1 MAKLSLSSAWD
12 ESRGVLQ
19 HDGKLLSI
27 VAVAL
32 IALPTTI
39 QALVTP
45 TAPQGELPP
54 AGPWIIVAI
63 AAALIAIV
71 GQLAIIR
78 LAVGP
83 ETSVGEAIGHGA
95 RRTPGYFAAVLMWVV
110 PVAILAVLL
119 LSGFKGDKPS
129 GLAAIGF
136 ILLMLG
142 VIFFVVRLVL
152 MPAVASSE
160 RAGPVT
166 IIQRSWVLT
175 SGNWWRLFAF
185 LMLFVVAAVCAIIAV
200 GAVVG
205 GVVVAVLGRPEP
217 MTVGALIV
225 ALASQ
230 LLIAAI
236 SVVYFVMLARIY
248 LQLVGRSG
256 AAASVPTTGI

>member
-32 IALPTTI
+32 IALPTTV

-45 TAPQGELPP
+45 VAPEGELPP
-54 AGPWIIVAI
+54 AGPWIAVALV
-63 AAALIAIV
+63 ALIIAFV
-71 GQLAIIR
+71 GQLAIVR

-95 RRTPGYFAAVLMWVV
+95 RRAPPYVAALLIWLLPVVIVAALTLSVL
-110 PVAILAVLL
+110 
-119 LSGFKGDKPS
+119 KGDKPS
-129 GLAAIGF
+129 GLAIIGF
-136 ILLMLG
+136 ILLMLAI
-142 VIFFVVRLVL
+142 IFVAVRMVL
-152 MPAVASSE
+152 MPAIASSE
-160 RAGPVT
+160 RAGPIA
-166 IIQRSWVLT
+166 IIQRSWTLT
-175 SGNWWRLFAF
+175 SGNWWRFFAF
-185 LMLFVVAAVCAIIAV
+185 LLLFLVATLCAIIAV
-200 GAVVG
+200 GGVVG

-217 MTVGALIV
+217 MSVGALIV

-230 LLIAAI
+230 LLVAAI

-248 LQLVGRSG
+248 LQLTGREG
-256 AAASVPTTGI
+256 AASGVPTTGI

>member
-166 IIQRSWVLT
+166 IIQRSWSST
-175 SGNWWRLFAF
+175 
-185 LMLFVVAAVCAIIAV
+185 
-200 GAVVG
+200 
-205 GVVVAVLGRPEP
+205 GR
-217 MTVGALIV
+217 VKRY
-225 ALASQ
+225 S
-230 LLIAAI
+230 
-236 SVVYFVMLARIY
+236 S
-248 LQLVGRSG
+248 S
-256 AAASVPTTGI
+256 